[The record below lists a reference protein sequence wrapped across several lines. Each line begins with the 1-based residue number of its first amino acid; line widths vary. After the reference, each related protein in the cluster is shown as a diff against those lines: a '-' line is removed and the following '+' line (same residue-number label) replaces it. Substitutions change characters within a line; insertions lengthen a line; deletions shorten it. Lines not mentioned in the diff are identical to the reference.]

1 MQKLGNFAHKGCKLL
16 QFEFNFASTKTL
28 YKFLGKQGIKIITSN
43 ILQSKIFRSMRNSD
57 LSCLGKIYLPGA
69 KPFIFSIVVFTSF

>member
-16 QFEFNFASTKTL
+16 QFEFNFASTKTF
-28 YKFLGKQGIKIITSN
+28 YKFLEKQGIKFITSN